1 MNSQM
6 LRRFN
11 LVSKVILLFL
21 VGCTPAWAQDGKKQ
35 SAARGDQVS
44 TASVDGAD
52 RSVSGGAPTPAGLDP
67 DYVIGPDDVLSIH
80 VWKEPD
86 ISGKMPVRSDGK
98 ITVPLVG
105 DIQASGLTPAR
116 LQLLITQ
123 RLSDFI
129 TNPQVFVAV
138 EQMNSR
144 QFTVMGEVLHPGSF
158 PLTHTTR
165 VMDALA
171 IAGGFRDFA
180 KLKKIHIM
188 RRATEGGTQTIPFN
202 YREVVQGHKLA
213 QNIELQAGDT
223 VVVP

>member
-1 MNSQM
+1 MTSKL

-11 LVSKVILLFL
+11 LASPVILLSL
-21 VGCTPAWAQDGKKQ
+21 VGCTLAWAQDGKKQ
-35 SAARGDQVS
+35 PAATDAQAY
-44 TASVDGAD
+44 TASTHGAD
-52 RSVSGGAPTPAGLDP
+52 HSASGGATAPAGLDP
-67 DYVIGPDDVLSIH
+67 DYIIGPDDVLSVH

-98 ITVPLVG
+98 ITLPLVG

-116 LQLLITQ
+116 LQLVITQ

-129 TNPQVFVAV
+129 NNPQVVVAV

-144 QFTVMGEVLHPGSF
+144 QFTVMGEVEHPGSF

-180 KLKKIHIM
+180 KVKKIHIM
-188 RRATEGGTQTIPFN
+188 RRTAQGGTQTIPFN

>member
-1 MNSQM
+1 MTSKL

-11 LVSKVILLFL
+11 LASPVILLSL
-21 VGCTPAWAQDGKKQ
+21 VGCTLAWAQDGKKQ
-35 SAARGDQVS
+35 RAATDAQAY
-44 TASVDGAD
+44 TASTHGAD
-52 RSVSGGAPTPAGLDP
+52 HSASGGATAPAGLDP
-67 DYVIGPDDVLSIH
+67 DYIIGPDDVLSVH

-98 ITVPLVG
+98 ITLPLVG

-116 LQLLITQ
+116 LQLVITQ

-129 TNPQVFVAV
+129 NNPQVVVAV

-144 QFTVMGEVLHPGSF
+144 QFTVMGEVEHPGSF

-180 KLKKIHIM
+180 KVKKIHIM
-188 RRATEGGTQTIPFN
+188 RRTAQGGTQTIPFN
-202 YREVVQGHKLA
+202 YREVVQGHKFA

>member
-1 MNSQM
+1 MTSQM

-11 LVSKVILLFL
+11 LAAQVILLSL
-21 VGCTPAWAQDGKKQ
+21 VGCTLAWAQDGKKQ
-35 SAARGDQVS
+35 SSARGDQVS
-44 TASVDGAD
+44 TASVYGAD
-52 RSVSGGAPTPAGLDP
+52 RSASGGAATPAGLDP
-67 DYVIGPDDVLSIH
+67 DYVIGPDDVLSVH

-98 ITVPLVG
+98 ITLPLLG

-116 LQLLITQ
+116 LQLLIAQ

-129 TNPQVFVAV
+129 NNPQVVVAV

-144 QFTVMGEVLHPGSF
+144 QFTVMGEVQHAGSF

-180 KLKKIHIM
+180 KVKKIHIM
-188 RRATEGGTQTIPFN
+188 RRTAEGGTQTIPFN

>member
-1 MNSQM
+1 MTSRM

-44 TASVDGAD
+44 TARVDGAD
-52 RSVSGGAPTPAGLDP
+52 RTVSGGAPTPAGLDP
-67 DYVIGPDDVLSIH
+67 DYVIGPDDVLSVH

-123 RLSDFI
+123 KLSDFI
-129 TNPQVFVAV
+129 ANPQVFVAV

-180 KLKKIHIM
+180 KL
-188 RRATEGGTQTIPFN
+188 
-202 YREVVQGHKLA
+202 
-213 QNIELQAGDT
+213 
-223 VVVP
+223 

>member
-1 MNSQM
+1 MTSKL

-11 LVSKVILLFL
+11 LASQVILLSF
-21 VGCTPAWAQDGKKQ
+21 VGCTLAWAQDGKKQ

-44 TASVDGAD
+44 TASANSTDHSA
-52 RSVSGGAPTPAGLDP
+52 SGGAATPARLDP
-67 DYVIGPDDVLSIH
+67 DYIIGPDDVLSVH

-86 ISGKMPVRSDGK
+86 ISAKMPVRSDGK
-98 ITVPLVG
+98 ITLPLVG

-116 LQLLITQ
+116 LQLVITQ

-129 TNPQVFVAV
+129 NNPQVVVAV

-144 QFTVMGEVLHPGSF
+144 QFTVMGEVQHPGSF
-158 PLTHTTR
+158 PLTHSTR

-180 KLKKIHIM
+180 KVKKIRIM
-188 RRATEGGTQTIPFN
+188 RRTAEGGTQTIPFN
-202 YREVVQGHKLA
+202 YREVVQGHKFA

>member
-1 MNSQM
+1 
-6 LRRFN
+6 
-11 LVSKVILLFL
+11 
-21 VGCTPAWAQDGKKQ
+21 
-35 SAARGDQVS
+35 
-44 TASVDGAD
+44 
-52 RSVSGGAPTPAGLDP
+52 
-67 DYVIGPDDVLSIH
+67 
-80 VWKEPD
+80 
-86 ISGKMPVRSDGK
+86 MPVRSDGK
-98 ITVPLVG
+98 ITLPLVG

-123 RLSDFI
+123 KLSDFI

-180 KLKKIHIM
+180 KVKKIHIM
-188 RRATEGGTQTIPFN
+188 RRAAEGGTQTIPFN

-213 QNIELQAGDT
+213 QNIELQASDT